1 MRGSSRLLKGLGTQ
15 WPVAVLAAGTFLV
28 FAGGLGNGFAAED
41 YDWLFASSLDAP
53 LLLRLIARSAR
64 LRPLSLLLG
73 WLGYRVWGAD
83 PWAWHG
89 LILAL
94 HILCSLGVFSLT
106 KRLLR
111 ETNVALLAT
120 ALFSV
125 YPRHHQA
132 VLWLAANQF
141 VLSGVGILFT
151 LILYV
156 RYLRTGKLRFYL
168 LTWALAVGALAAQE
182 VGAVVFPLMFLTEVL
197 IRAGERS
204 GSSIRQV
211 LLSPRTYLKYAP
223 VLLLLTLFLVLTFGG
238 DRSFKLRPTVV
249 DPRAEMETYHFVGL
263 NGELVKTFAAYVV
276 YLVFPQ
282 VPLRTLDVSGYTIA
296 LTLMVVTGLL
306 AVFVLGW
313 RFERYCLL
321 WMVGTLLPF
330 VLFVPFGNAD
340 RYFYLPAV
348 GHSML
353 LAALAR
359 RLWRFLRG
367 RWGRAVRAAAI
378 GVLVLYLA
386 SAVILTQQRTA
397 EWRRAG
403 DIVEEVILQ
412 VRELYPEVPRESQMF
427 FVGLPGWYGQAYVFQ
442 GGGIGGAVR
451 MAYQDLRLE
460 VYRSMDP
467 ELARWLAAQEEGE
480 HTPGRYAFLYEGGEI
495 RDVSA
500 RVRDFEDFYE
510 SWWWYR

>member
-1 MRGSSRLLKGLGTQ
+1 L
-15 WPVAVLAAGTFLV
+15 AVGACLV

-41 YDWLFASSLDAP
+41 YDWLIASSLDGP

-73 WLGYRVWGAD
+73 WLGYRVWGTD
-83 PWAWHG
+83 PWVWHG

-106 KRLLR
+106 KQLLR
-111 ETNVALLAT
+111 KTNIALLAT

-141 VLSGVGILFT
+141 VLSGVGVLFT
-151 LILYV
+151 LVLHV

-182 VGAVVFPLMFLTEVL
+182 ISAVVFPLMFLTEVL
-197 IRAGERS
+197 IRAEEGS
-204 GSSIRQV
+204 GNSLRQV

-223 VLLLLTLFLVLTFGG
+223 VLLFLTLFLALTFGG
-238 DRSFKLRPTVV
+238 DRSFKLRSAVV

-263 NGELVKTFAAYVV
+263 DGELVRTFAAYGV

-282 VPLRTLDVSGYTIA
+282 IPLRTLDVSGYAIA
-296 LTLMVVTGLL
+296 LTLVVVAGLS
-306 AVFVLGW
+306 AVFVLGG

-321 WMVGTLLPF
+321 WMAGTLLPF

-348 GHSML
+348 GYSML
-353 LAALAR
+353 LATLAH

-367 RWGRAVRAAAI
+367 RWGRVARVAAM

-386 SAVILTQQRTA
+386 SAVVLTQQRIA

-403 DIVEEVILQ
+403 DMVEEVLLQ
-412 VRELYPEVPRESQMF
+412 VRELYPEVPRESRMF

-451 MAYQDLRLE
+451 MAYQDLRIK

-480 HTPGRYAFLYEGGEI
+480 RTPGQYVFLYEGGEI

-510 SWWWYR
+510 SWWWYP